1 MEKDPASSD
10 HRFRF
15 YECLPL
21 AVALFGFWVIL
32 SGKLD
37 FFHLG
42 AGALASL
49 VIATVTGR
57 LYRLEPAIA
66 TPRRH
71 PFVDM
76 PWLGLVLYLP
86 WLLLQIAIASVQ
98 VAAIVLRPRMEHEPR
113 LFRFRFVLPH
123 NMARATLANS
133 ITLTPGTVTL
143 DVREDDYLVHA
154 LTRDAERSLQ
164 SDEPGNMKHR
174 VALLFGARKH
184 RS

>member
-1 MEKDPASSD
+1 MEKDPLSLD
-10 HRFRF
+10 DRFRF
-15 YECLPL
+15 HESLPL

-37 FFHLG
+37 LFHLG

-49 VIATVTGR
+49 LIATGMGR
-57 LYRLEPAIA
+57 LYRLKPAIA

-76 PWLGLVLYLP
+76 PWLRLILYLP
-86 WLLLQIAIASVQ
+86 WLLLQIAISSVQ
-98 VAAIVLRPRMEHEPR
+98 VAAIVLRPKMELEPQ
-113 LFRFRFVLPH
+113 LFRFHFVLPH

-164 SDEPGNMKHR
+164 SDQPGNMKHR
-174 VALLFGARKH
+174 VALLFGAREQ
-184 RS
+184 SS